1 MKRWWNENESF
12 MSNAFYRCN
21 TPEKFGALGECFQIL
36 VCSGN
41 TNSQGFPALSSRTP
55 HSLHDSEDYRCCCL
69 LLSGDL
75 VGNFIIRASNARVKS
90 IMMGA
95 GFVHYFSHF
104 HSVLYPPPVSNAF
117 RSRSEWDCHQTSFL
131 ARTSRKMA
139 TGTCTVTVP
148 GKSMNVPLSMVTGY
162 STTEQKVWVESVPE
176 VSGLWG
182 SSPSSSPSRL

>member
-41 TNSQGFPALSSRTP
+41 TNSQGFPALFPCTP

-139 TGTCTVTVP
+139 TGTCTVIDP
-148 GKSMNVPLSMVTGY
+148 W
-162 STTEQKVWVESVPE
+162 KVDERPSIYGHWLQYHWTESVGG
-176 VSGLWG
+176 VSPRGLG
-182 SSPSSSPSRL
+182 SLRLQPFILTL